1 MNGKDRRKNI
11 QIVIDYSALQYRKS
25 QIVSTIHKLA
35 DEPELDI
42 AAINV
47 LTKQYAE
54 IKDCEELALK
64 YGMPEAGE
72 KNNG

>member
-1 MNGKDRRKNI
+1 M

-35 DEPELDI
+35 DELDI